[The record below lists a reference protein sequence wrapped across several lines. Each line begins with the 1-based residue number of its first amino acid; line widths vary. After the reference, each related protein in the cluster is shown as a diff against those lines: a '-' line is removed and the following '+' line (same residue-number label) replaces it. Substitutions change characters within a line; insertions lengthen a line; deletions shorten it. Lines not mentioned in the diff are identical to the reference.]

1 MGSVQGK
8 GAVKKL
14 SVILLDLF
22 KPVQTAFLVAS
33 GVISYIVSSKGLINW
48 RILFLLTISLYFT
61 IAGTTG
67 LNMYLDR
74 DIDSLMERT
83 RRRALPSGKIDS
95 SEAVAAS
102 IAFLFFGLIA
112 SMLINWGVLL
122 AAVLGSFIDLV
133 IYTWMLKRKTPLNVV
148 FGSIAGGMPALG
160 GWLAHPNSSVLGGL
174 LLSSVVALWSLN
186 HIWFISS
193 YYSLDYI
200 RAKVPMLPLLV
211 ERRSMGIASNV
222 VSSLIL
228 LLLASMWYFGELESW
243 ALAVLGAFLIYLS
256 FLQLRYSRAG
266 SRDLAKKLFRGYTAF
281 MGTTMIVLLIGA
293 IA

>member
-8 GAVKKL
+8 GTVKKL

-22 KPVQTAFLVAS
+22 KPVQTAFLAAS

-67 LNMYLDR
+67 LNMYLDK
-74 DIDSLMERT
+74 DIDSIMERT
-83 RRRALPSGKIDS
+83 RKRALPSGKING

-102 IAFLFFGLIA
+102 VAFLALGLIT
-112 SMLINWGVLL
+112 SLLINWGVLL
-122 AAVLGSFIDLV
+122 AAVLGSLIDLV

-186 HIWFISS
+186 HIWFIAS

-211 ERRSMGIASNV
+211 ERKSMGFVSNA
-222 VSSLIL
+222 VSSAIL
-228 LLLASMWYFGELESW
+228 LLLATMWYFGELETW

-256 FLQLRYSRAG
+256 FLQLRYSKAG
-266 SRDLAKKLFRGYTAF
+266 SRDLAKKVFRGYTAF
-281 MGTTMIVLLIGA
+281 LGTTMIVLLIGA